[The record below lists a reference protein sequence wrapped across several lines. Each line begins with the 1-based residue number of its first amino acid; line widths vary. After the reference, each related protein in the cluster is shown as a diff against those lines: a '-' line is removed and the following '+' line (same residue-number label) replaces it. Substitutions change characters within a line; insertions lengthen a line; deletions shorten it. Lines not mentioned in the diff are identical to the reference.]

1 MTDEDLTHGGDA
13 VAAIQSELRA
23 KSPLRRAIEITLS
36 LSVVVLF
43 FVFVIPKVTGSEYS
57 KIWDEIQSLTVT
69 EILILTA
76 IWFSAMLAYT
86 GVLTSTLPGL
96 THTKALVVNFAGS
109 AVSNVFPF
117 GGALGVGATYAIDS
131 SWGFRAPA
139 ITLSIL
145 VSGIWN
151 IFAKLGMP
159 LVALVLLLV
168 SGDATGKLVA
178 PAVIGV
184 FALGTAATVVI
195 LILRS
200 EKLAD
205 RIGKIGQIIVGK
217 LFRLARRSSTPDVH
231 KSVLDFRHQSIGLL
245 KTQWWKISIWA
256 ALFYSIQFLLLF
268 ACLRFLGVDNITL
281 AQAFAAFTV
290 ARLLETVPITPSGV
304 GIVEAGAASALV
316 SFGGDHDA
324 ATAAVFLFRGF
335 IYLLEIPVGAL
346 AWVVWATAKSWRVQ
360 NQPTAKSAATA

>member
-1 MTDEDLTHGGDA
+1 MTEEDLTHGGDA
-13 VAAIQSELRA
+13 VAAIQSELRS
-23 KSPLRRAIEITLS
+23 KSPMRRAIEIFFS

-43 FVFVIPKVTGSEYS
+43 FVFVIPKVTGSEYG
-57 KIWDEIQSLTVT
+57 KIWDEIESLSFT
-69 EILILTA
+69 EILLLTA
-76 IWFSAMLAYT
+76 IWFTAMLAYT

-131 SWGFRAPA
+131 SWGFRVPA

-159 LVALVLLLV
+159 LIALLLLLL

-178 PAVIGV
+178 PAIIGV
-184 FALGTAATVVI
+184 IALGTAATVVV

-205 RIGKIGQIIVGK
+205 RIGKIGQYLVRK
-217 LFRLARRSSTPDVH
+217 LFRLARRSTTPNIH
-231 KSVLDFRHQSIGLL
+231 QSVLDFRHQSIGLL
-245 KTQWWKISIWA
+245 RTQWWKISIWA
-256 ALFYSIQFLLLF
+256 ALFYSIQFLLLY

-316 SFGGDHDA
+316 SFGGDQDA

-346 AWVVWATAKSWRVQ
+346 AWVVWASAKSWRAPAEPSLQ
-360 NQPTAKSAATA
+360 KSI